1 MMRKP
6 RFTLRFLLIVVVVIA
21 VVLSLDRRVEMLS
34 ATYAR
39 DVKTNPK
46 RLLDRDNQFPW
57 HGTSTVESIR
67 DTTSISDRLKFRRSL
82 VVNYTNIQID
92 LGFTTTHQETT
103 IRVGQFGIKE
113 VDHHVISVNA
123 PW

>member
-1 MMRKP
+1 MRKP

-46 RLLDRDNQFPW
+46 RLLDRDN
-57 HGTSTVESIR
+57 
-67 DTTSISDRLKFRRSL
+67 
-82 VVNYTNIQID
+82 
-92 LGFTTTHQETT
+92 
-103 IRVGQFGIKE
+103 
-113 VDHHVISVNA
+113 
-123 PW
+123 